1 MGLNLS
7 MHCGGQRVDLQK
19 VLEVDTPPSTETHF
33 PVPHAEFIDRVEGL
47 ASELDYTVRGVEH
60 ALSHAGM
67 RWFGIWELENKHPE
81 FNTVL
86 GARNSHDKRFSGG
99 CALGKGVF
107 VCDNLSFTGEYKFSR
122 KHTKNVAEGLETGFQ
137 RVFTELPAWE
147 EREARFHAALK
158 GKKINEMRAR
168 FIMVDALKEGIIP
181 QSSLL
186 KIHNEWIKPSYPE
199 FMEDGYSCYRLF
211 NAFTGNMK
219 GGNLNTKLEKT
230 VRLNTLFRR
239 VVKLQS

>member
-1 MGLNLS
+1 
-7 MHCGGQRVDLQK
+7 
-19 VLEVDTPPSTETHF
+19 
-33 PVPHAEFIDRVEGL
+33 
-47 ASELDYTVRGVEH
+47 
-60 ALSHAGM
+60 
-67 RWFGIWELENKHPE
+67 
-81 FNTVL
+81 
-86 GARNSHDKRFSGG
+86 
-99 CALGKGVF
+99 
-107 VCDNLSFTGEYKFSR
+107 
-122 KHTKNVAEGLETGFQ
+122 
-137 RVFTELPAWE
+137 
-147 EREARFHAALK
+147 
-158 GKKINEMRAR
+158 
-168 FIMVDALKEGIIP
+168 MVDALKEGIIP